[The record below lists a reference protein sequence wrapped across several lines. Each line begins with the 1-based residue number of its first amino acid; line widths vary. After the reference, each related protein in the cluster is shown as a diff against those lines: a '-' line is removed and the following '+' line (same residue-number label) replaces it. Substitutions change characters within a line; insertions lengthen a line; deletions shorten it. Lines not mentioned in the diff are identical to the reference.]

1 MTRRMCGKFTSCLY
15 ATTAIGLVMAGAAS
29 AQQSE
34 GGGLQ
39 EIIVTAQKRAS
50 TVQDTPMSITA
61 VTGEDLA
68 DRGITDFSA
77 LAAATPGISMK
88 ANGPGQTEFEMRGMT
103 SSGGNSPTVGF
114 YLDDVPLTSPAA
126 AQNGKVVIDPALY
139 DLNRVE
145 VLRGPQG
152 TLYGSGSMGGTIKL
166 VSNQPNLT
174 QYQASAELTGSGTDG
189 GGFNHAENV
198 MANIPIIEDKLA
210 LRIVGS
216 ESYTSGWIDRIAL
229 SNFPLPTN
237 GGYTRGN
244 VLAGTVTET
253 DKNVNDTMLSGFRAT
268 VTWKPTDNLTI
279 TPSVFY
285 QKVSQGGPSSFDS
298 PPGGPS
304 GTLAHYE
311 PYLIQEP
318 YADLITIYNL
328 SANYTFD
335 GFDITSVTSKWRRN
349 STQTQ
354 DATEDLQSPAFGF
367 NVGSFYGPGGEGPV
381 AATEIDPSWQISEE
395 VRIASNG
402 DGPLKWV
409 GGFFYSGFYSDWNL
423 YTSVPNPAAFGV
435 NINNLWNLSQPTKV
449 QQDAVFGEA
458 TYAITDQLKLTGGLR
473 WFYYRSVL
481 DMQFSGFGSPTGD
494 NTPIQI
500 ADYEKHYGIN
510 PKIDLSYEPDKDL
523 TLYATAAKGFRPGG
537 GNQQI
542 PTTTASPIGPTCAA
556 SLQALGLNE
565 APPTYGPDSL
575 WSYEAG
581 EKAKLFNNRI
591 SVNGSFYYENWYHV
605 QLTSLPCSYPIFVNG
620 NNARIYGSE
629 LEIHALVTDELV
641 LNLSGGYTNAE
652 LTQNSPVVSALKGD
666 PLPDVPPWTGNIG
679 LSYTHPLNDKY
690 TLTAR
695 AENTYTGTRIDVT
708 SANPKAHLPAYDL
721 ANLRFG
727 VMSEDGWSA
736 ALFANNIFN
745 KRAWLENTVQLSLGE
760 PSFNRVQTNQPL
772 TVGLDLTYHY

>member
-1 MTRRMCGKFTSCLY
+1 MTRRANGKFASQLCLS
-15 ATTAIGLVMAGAAS
+15 TAIGLLMASGAQ
-29 AQQSE
+29 AQQQPPT
-34 GGGLQ
+34 GLQ
-39 EIIVTAQKRAS
+39 EIVVTAQKRSS
-50 TVQDTPMSITA
+50 TVQDTPISITA
-61 VTGEDLA
+61 VSGEDLA
-68 DRGITDFSA
+68 DRGITDFSV

-126 AQNGKVVIDPALY
+126 AQNGKVVIDPSLY

-174 QYQASAELTGSGTDG
+174 QYQASGELTGSGTDG

-198 MANIPIIEDKLA
+198 MANIPLIQDKLA
-210 LRIVGS
+210 LRVVGS
-216 ESYTSGWIDRIAL
+216 ESYASGWIDRIVE

-237 GGYTRGN
+237 GGTVRGN
-244 VLAGTVTET
+244 VLTGTVT
-253 DKNVNDTMLSGFRAT
+253 DDAKDVNDTMMSGFRAAL
-268 VTWKPTDNLTI
+268 TWKPTDQLTI
-279 TPSVFY
+279 TPSVLY
-285 QKVSQGGPSSFDS
+285 QKLSQGGPSSFDS
-298 PPGGPS
+298 PPGGAS

-311 PYLIQEP
+311 PYLIAEP
-318 YADLITIYNL
+318 YSDLVTIYNV
-328 SANYTFD
+328 SADYTFN

-349 STQTQ
+349 STQVQ
-354 DATEDLQSPAFGF
+354 DATEDLQNPVYGF
-367 NVGSFYGPGGEGPV
+367 NVASFYGANGEGPV
-381 AATEIDPSWQISEE
+381 AATESDPSWQISEE

-409 GGFFYSGFYSDWNL
+409 GGFFYSGFYSNWNL
-423 YTSVPNPAAFGV
+423 YTAVPNPAAFGV
-435 NINNLWNLSQPTKV
+435 TIPNLWNLSQPTKI

-458 TYAITDQLKLTGGLR
+458 TYAITDELKLTGGLR

-481 DMQFSGFGSPTGD
+481 DMNFSGFGSPTGTD
-494 NTPIQI
+494 SPILI
-500 ADYEKHYGIN
+500 ADYERHYGIN

-523 TLYATAAKGFRPGG
+523 MLYATAAKGFRPGG

-542 PTTTASPIGPTCAA
+542 PTTNASPIGPTCAA
-556 SLQALGLNE
+556 SLQQLGLTQ
-565 APPTYGPDSL
+565 APPTYGSDSL
-575 WSYEAG
+575 WSYETG
-581 EKAKLFNNRI
+581 EKAKLFDNRLSI
-591 SVNGSFYYENWYHV
+591 NGSVYYENWYHV

-629 LEIHALVTDELV
+629 LEVRAVVTEGLELTA
-641 LNLSGGYTNAE
+641 SGGYTNAE
-652 LTQNSPVVSALKGD
+652 LTQNSQVVQSLKGD

-679 LSYTHPLNDKY
+679 LSYTRPLTQTY

-695 AENTYTGTRIDVT
+695 AENTYTGTRIDIT
-708 SANPKAHLPAYDL
+708 TANPKAHLPAYDL

-727 VMSEDGWSA
+727 LLSEDGWGAS
-736 ALFANNIFN
+736 LFANNIFN
-745 KRAWLENTVQLSLGE
+745 KRALLENTVQLSLGE

-772 TVGLDLTYHY
+772 TVGLDLTYRY